1 MRVQRPTLGPKY
13 ELFSYIYFIIVPSIS
28 PNIFFWLN
36 LTINCTLVGELLYLK
51 LIIPFLQSCSF
62 LLAHTT
68 VFSAHSNSNKT
79 QTSKVG
85 PKANLAKINFINT
98 SIIQRPKWIAV
109 TWKCNYF
116 ESATV
121 PCRIQM
127 SVHLMLQKGVGS
139 LTCICIRYATDKIAF
154 RKNLWFLP
162 PVHSK

>member
-85 PKANLAKINFINT
+85 PKANQAKIQFINT
-98 SIIQRPKWIAV
+98 TSKMDSCYVKMQLFWIG
-109 TWKCNYF
+109 NG
-116 ESATV
+116 
-121 PCRIQM
+121 P
-127 SVHLMLQKGVGS
+127 LQNTNVGS
-139 LTCICIRYATDKIAF
+139 SNVTKGCRLSYVYLYSIRC
-154 RKNLWFLP
+154 W
-162 PVHSK
+162 